1 MMVRDHSHFNY
12 YHFLVMI
19 HLLSNGG
26 KDSYLEI
33 TSTQIS
39 SLINRSQQTASKI
52 LIDLEKEDL
61 IERVKNKKKFGMK
74 LTESGFEILQN
85 IYDLLKISMEESR
98 IKPVLFKGK
107 IVTGMGEGA
116 YYMSLEGYKKQF
128 QHKLGYEPF
137 PGTLN
142 VKIEDRN
149 YLNSRKD
156 LINYPSIYID
166 GFKNSDRTFGWVRCY
181 PATITQEP
189 KLPREMIESQQPDI
203 LNDVHVLL
211 LERTHHNNN
220 LIEVIGPLNLKESS
234 NLKNGDSVVIRIK
247 ESVRNTQRS

>member
-1 MMVRDHSHFNY
+1 MMVKDYSNFNY
-12 YHFLVMI
+12 FHFLVMI

-26 KDSYLEI
+26 KDRYLEI

-39 SLINRSQQTASKI
+39 RIINRSQQTASKI
-52 LIDLEKEDL
+52 IIDLEKENL

-74 LTESGFEILQN
+74 LTETGFEILQD
-85 IYDLLKISMEESR
+85 IYNLLKICMEKSR
-98 IKPVLFKGK
+98 IKPMLFKGK

-128 QHKLGYEPF
+128 QNKLGYEPF

-142 VKIEDRN
+142 VKSEDKN

-156 LINYPSIYID
+156 LINYPSIFID

-181 PATITQEP
+181 PATISQET
-189 KLPREMIESQQPDI
+189 KLCQDMTKSQTTDI
-203 LNDVHVLL
+203 SSDVHVLL

-234 NLKNGDSVVIRIK
+234 NLKNGDTIVVMIK
-247 ESVRNTQRS
+247 ESVRIT

>member
-1 MMVRDHSHFNY
+1 
-12 YHFLVMI
+12 
-19 HLLSNGG
+19 
-26 KDSYLEI
+26 
-33 TSTQIS
+33 
-39 SLINRSQQTASKI
+39 
-52 LIDLEKEDL
+52 
-61 IERVKNKKKFGMK
+61 MK

-85 IYDLLKISMEESR
+85 IYDLLKISMEKSHF
-98 IKPVLFKGK
+98 KPVLFKGK

-128 QHKLGYEPF
+128 QRKLGYEPF

-142 VKIEDRN
+142 VKIEDKN
-149 YLNSRKD
+149 YMNSRKD

-181 PATITQEP
+181 PATISQEP
-189 KLPREMIESQQPDI
+189 KFSSDEFESQSTEI
-203 LNDVHVLL
+203 LNEVHVLL

-234 NLKNGDSVVIRIK
+234 NLKNGDNVVIK
-247 ESVRNTQRS
+247 LESVRNN

>member
-1 MMVRDHSHFNY
+1 
-12 YHFLVMI
+12 MI

-39 SLINRSQQTASKI
+39 HLINRSQQTASKI
-52 LIDLEKEDL
+52 LIDLEKEEL

-74 LTESGFEILQN
+74 LTETGFSILQN
-85 IYDLLKISMEESR
+85 IYHLLKISMEESH
-98 IKPVLFKGK
+98 IKPMIFKGN

-128 QHKLGYEPF
+128 QHKLGYKPF

-142 VKIEDRN
+142 VKIEDKS
-149 YLNSRKD
+149 YMNSRKD

-181 PATITQEP
+181 PATISQDP
-189 KLPREMIESQQPDI
+189 KLPQEGIDSQS
-203 LNDVHVLL
+203 NDYCSEVHVLL

-220 LIEVIGPLNLKESS
+220 LLEVIGPLNLKKSC
-234 NLKNGDSVVIRIK
+234 NLQNGDSVVIKIR
-247 ESVRNTQRS
+247 ESVRNT

>member
-1 MMVRDHSHFNY
+1 MMVKDHSNFNY
-12 YHFLVMI
+12 FHFLVMI

-26 KDSYLEI
+26 KDIYLEI

-39 SLINRSQQTASKI
+39 RLINRSQQTASKI
-52 LIDLEKEDL
+52 LIDLEKENL
-61 IERVKNKKKFGMK
+61 IERIKNKKKFGMK
-74 LTESGFEILQN
+74 LTETGFEILQN
-85 IYDLLKISMEESR
+85 IYNLLKISIEKSH

-128 QHKLGYEPF
+128 QLKLGYEPF

-142 VKIEDRN
+142 VKIEDKN
-149 YLNSRKD
+149 YVNSRKD

-181 PATITQEP
+181 PATIAQES
-189 KLPREMIESQQPDI
+189 KLSIDGIESQPPDI
-203 LNDVHVLL
+203 SNDVHVLL

-220 LIEVIGPLNLKESS
+220 LIEVIGPLNIKESS
-234 NLKNGDSVVIRIK
+234 NLKNGDNVVIKIK
-247 ESVRNTQRS
+247 ESVGDT

>member
-1 MMVRDHSHFNY
+1 MMVKDHFNFNY
-12 YHFLVMI
+12 FHFLVMI

-39 SLINRSQQTASKI
+39 HLINRSQQTASKI
-52 LIDLEKEDL
+52 LIDLEKEEL

-74 LTESGFEILQN
+74 LTETGFSILQN
-85 IYDLLKISMEESR
+85 IYHLLKISMEESH
-98 IKPVLFKGK
+98 IKPMIFKGN

-128 QHKLGYEPF
+128 QHKLGYKPF

-142 VKIEDRN
+142 VKIEDKS
-149 YLNSRKD
+149 YMNSRKD

-181 PATITQEP
+181 PATISQDP
-189 KLPREMIESQQPDI
+189 KLPQEGIDSQS
-203 LNDVHVLL
+203 NDYCSEVHVLL

-220 LIEVIGPLNLKESS
+220 LLEVIGPLNLKESC
-234 NLKNGDSVVIRIK
+234 NLKNGDSVIIKIR
-247 ESVRNTQRS
+247 ESVRNT

>member
-1 MMVRDHSHFNY
+1 
-12 YHFLVMI
+12 MI

-39 SLINRSQQTASKI
+39 HLINRSQQTASKI
-52 LIDLEKEDL
+52 LIDLEKEEL

-74 LTESGFEILQN
+74 LTETGFSILQN
-85 IYDLLKISMEESR
+85 IYHLLKISMEESH
-98 IKPVLFKGK
+98 IKPMIFKGN

-128 QHKLGYEPF
+128 QHKLGYKPF

-142 VKIEDRN
+142 VKIEDKS
-149 YLNSRKD
+149 YMNSRKD

-181 PATITQEP
+181 PATISQDP
-189 KLPREMIESQQPDI
+189 KLPQEGIDSQS
-203 LNDVHVLL
+203 NDYCSEVHVLL

-220 LIEVIGPLNLKESS
+220 LLEVIGPLNLKESC
-234 NLKNGDSVVIRIK
+234 NLKNGDSVIIKIR
-247 ESVRNTQRS
+247 ESVRNT

>member
-1 MMVRDHSHFNY
+1 MMVKEYSNFNY
-12 YHFLVMI
+12 FHFLVMI

-39 SLINRSQQTASKI
+39 RLINRSQQTASKI
-52 LIDLEKEDL
+52 IIDLEKENL

-74 LTESGFEILQN
+74 LTETGFEILQDVYN
-85 IYDLLKISMEESR
+85 LLKISMEKSQV
-98 IKPVLFKGK
+98 KPMLFKGK

-128 QHKLGYEPF
+128 QNKLGYEPF

-142 VKIEDRN
+142 IKIEDKN

-181 PATITQEP
+181 PATISQETRLSREVTQ
-189 KLPREMIESQQPDI
+189 SQTTNISD
-203 LNDVHVLL
+203 DVHVLL

-220 LIEVIGPLNLKESS
+220 LIEVIGPWNIKESS
-234 NLKNGDSVVIRIK
+234 NLKNGDRVVVKIKDSIRN
-247 ESVRNTQRS
+247 S

>member
-1 MMVRDHSHFNY
+1 MVKEYSNFNY
-12 YHFLVMI
+12 FHFLVMI

-39 SLINRSQQTASKI
+39 RLINRSQQTASKI
-52 LIDLEKEDL
+52 IIDLEKENL

-74 LTESGFEILQN
+74 LTETGFEILQDVYN
-85 IYDLLKISMEESR
+85 LLKVSMEKSQV
-98 IKPVLFKGK
+98 KPMLFKGE

-128 QHKLGYEPF
+128 QNKLGYEPF

-142 VKIEDRN
+142 IKIEDKN

-181 PATITQEP
+181 PATISQETSLSREVTQ
-189 KLPREMIESQQPDI
+189 SQTTNISD
-203 LNDVHVLL
+203 DVHVLL

-220 LIEVIGPLNLKESS
+220 LIEVIGPWNIKESS
-234 NLKNGDSVVIRIK
+234 NLKNGDSVVVKIKDSIRN
-247 ESVRNTQRS
+247 S

>member
-1 MMVRDHSHFNY
+1 M
-12 YHFLVMI
+12 
-19 HLLSNGG
+19 SNGG
-26 KDSYLEI
+26 KDNYIEI

-39 SLINRSQQTASKI
+39 HIINRSQQTASKI

-74 LTESGFEILQN
+74 LTETGFEILQN
-85 IYDLLKISMEESR
+85 IYQLLKISMEESHV
-98 IKPVLFKGK
+98 KPVLFKGK

-116 YYMSLEGYKKQF
+116 YYMALEGYKKQF
-128 QHKLGYEPF
+128 RHKLGYEPF

-142 VKIEDRN
+142 VKIEEKN

-166 GFKNSDRTFGWVRCY
+166 GFKNADRTFGWVRCY
-181 PATITQEP
+181 PATISQDS
-189 KLPREMIESQQPDI
+189 KFSREGIESQPPDI
-203 LNDVHVLL
+203 FSEVHVLL

-220 LIEVIGPLNLKESS
+220 LIEVIGPLSIKESS
-234 NLKNGDSVVIRIK
+234 SLKNGDYVVIKIK
-247 ESVRNTQRS
+247 ESVRKS

>member
-1 MMVRDHSHFNY
+1 MMVKDHFNFNY
-12 YHFLVMI
+12 FHFLVMI

-39 SLINRSQQTASKI
+39 HLINRSQQTASKI
-52 LIDLEKEDL
+52 LIDLEKEEL

-74 LTESGFEILQN
+74 LTETGFSILQN
-85 IYDLLKISMEESR
+85 IYHLLKISMEESH
-98 IKPVLFKGK
+98 IKPMIFKGN

-128 QHKLGYEPF
+128 QHKLGYKPF

-142 VKIEDRN
+142 VKIEDKR
-149 YLNSRKD
+149 YMNSRKD

-181 PATITQEP
+181 PATISQDP
-189 KLPREMIESQQPDI
+189 KLPQEGIDSQS
-203 LNDVHVLL
+203 NDYCSEVHVLL

-220 LIEVIGPLNLKESS
+220 LLEVIGPLNLKESC
-234 NLKNGDSVVIRIK
+234 NLKNGDSVVIKIK
-247 ESVRNTQRS
+247 ESVRNT

>member
-1 MMVRDHSHFNY
+1 
-12 YHFLVMI
+12 MI

-39 SLINRSQQTASKI
+39 HLINRSQQTASKI
-52 LIDLEKEDL
+52 LIDLEKEEL

-74 LTESGFEILQN
+74 LTETGFSILQN
-85 IYDLLKISMEESR
+85 IYHLLKISMEESH
-98 IKPVLFKGK
+98 IKPMIFKGN

-128 QHKLGYEPF
+128 QHKLGYKPF

-142 VKIEDRN
+142 VKIEDKS
-149 YLNSRKD
+149 YMNSRKD

-181 PATITQEP
+181 PATISQDP
-189 KLPREMIESQQPDI
+189 KLPQEGIDSQS
-203 LNDVHVLL
+203 NDYCSEVHVLL

-220 LIEVIGPLNLKESS
+220 LLEVIGPLNLKESC
-234 NLKNGDSVVIRIK
+234 NLKNGDSVVIKIR
-247 ESVRNTQRS
+247 ESVRNT